1 MDIDD
6 LIPRKS
12 DSPIDAIE
20 LEAVDD
26 LSRDDLSE
34 RIHRL
39 EREIQR
45 IEVMLESKK
54 SSMADAESLFKG
66 D

>member
-1 MDIDD
+1 MDADD
-6 LIPRKS
+6 LLPRKS

-20 LEAVDD
+20 LEILDD
-26 LSRDDLSE
+26 MSRDELSE
-34 RIHRL
+34 RAKRL

-45 IEVMLESKK
+45 TKIMLESKN
-54 SSMADAESLFKG
+54 SSMADAESLFKN

>member
-20 LEAVDD
+20 LEALDD
-26 LSRDDLSE
+26 LSRDELSE
-34 RIHRL
+34 RIHRF